1 MHASVVA
8 GAALLRAASSS
19 ASVGHPGRSVAIFLV
34 YVVYTNIARV
44 PDCASASLALSDFV
58 TAPSGVVQ
66 ANSMMSHVPPP
77 PPAVVG
83 ATHEARRNSVMTS
96 SGMVSEGTAL
106 ADGAVEPLADASLEP
121 LAEADSLLAAGDALE
136 ESALEVE
143 EQPVRTV
150 VRPMAAMTAARVS
163 VEFIGT
169 PYASVR

>member
-1 MHASVVA
+1 
-8 GAALLRAASSS
+8 
-19 ASVGHPGRSVAIFLV
+19 
-34 YVVYTNIARV
+34 
-44 PDCASASLALSDFV
+44 
-58 TAPSGVVQ
+58 
-66 ANSMMSHVPPP
+66 
-77 PPAVVG
+77 
-83 ATHEARRNSVMTS
+83 
-96 SGMVSEGTAL
+96 MVREGTAL